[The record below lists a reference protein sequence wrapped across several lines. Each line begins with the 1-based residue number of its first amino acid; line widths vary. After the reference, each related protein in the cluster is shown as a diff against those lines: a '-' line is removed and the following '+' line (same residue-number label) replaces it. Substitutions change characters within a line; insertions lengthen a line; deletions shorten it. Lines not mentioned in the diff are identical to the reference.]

1 MADRSTFGEV
11 RIVSAL
17 WPDFPPEAYITQV
30 GTFTAVIPR
39 YAPGYSGCGEKSS

>member
-17 WPDFPPEAYITQV
+17 WPDFPPEAYI
-30 GTFTAVIPR
+30 G
-39 YAPGYSGCGEKSS
+39 K